1 MARFKTLALGCDL
14 GGSEIKV
21 VALRE
26 DRLASRIRL
35 PTPRGARAGD
45 VIALIEKAAR
55 EAAAPSLGVL
65 RLPAITLGVAVPGF
79 LDRRRARPVHLS
91 NLPALDGAPLSSSL
105 SRRTGWPVVLEA
117 DSNAGALGEA
127 RLGAGR
133 GARRLL
139 YLTLGT
145 GVGAAM
151 IVEGSIVRV
160 SHHTVGQVAHLP
172 LDPRG
177 PPCPCGARGCLESVL
192 GARGIVFRAARA
204 ARRGADLP
212 PEARRSPADLCAA
225 ALAGSRDARRVFWEV
240 GSLLGAALA
249 LLSNFLSP
257 DRIVVGGGIAGAGKL
272 LLDPAER
279 VLFRRVHPR
288 LRAGLTLRRGRLA
301 PFAGALG
308 AALLGREARGFA
320 I

>member
-1 MARFKTLALGCDL
+1 MAGLKTLALGCDL

-35 PTPRGARAGD
+35 PTPAGARAGE

-55 EAAAPSLGVL
+55 EAATPSLRVL

-91 NLPALDGAPLSSSL
+91 NLPALDGAPLGSAL

-117 DSNAGALGEA
+117 DSNAGAFGEA

-172 LDPRG
+172 LDPHG

-192 GARGIVFRAARA
+192 GARGIVWRAARA
-204 ARRGADLP
+204 ARHGADLP

-225 ALAGSRDARRVFWEV
+225 ARAGSRDARRIFLEV
-240 GSLLGAALA
+240 GRLLGTALA
-249 LLSNFLSP
+249 LLSTSP
-257 DRIVVGGGIAGAGKL
+257 SPTGSWWEGGS
-272 LLDPAER
+272 PAR
-279 VLFRRVHPR
+279 
-288 LRAGLTLRRGRLA
+288 GSSSSTLRSTPFSGGSTRGSGPA
-301 PFAGALG
+301 
-308 AALLGREARGFA
+308 
-320 I
+320 